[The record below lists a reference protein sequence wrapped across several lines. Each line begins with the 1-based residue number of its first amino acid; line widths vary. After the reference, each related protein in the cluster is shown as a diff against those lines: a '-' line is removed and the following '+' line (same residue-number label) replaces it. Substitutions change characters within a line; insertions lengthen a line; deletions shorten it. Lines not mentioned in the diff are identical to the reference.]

1 VKPSKYR
8 NIKTEIDGII
18 FDSRAEARFWRD
30 LCMLEKAGMISNI
43 RRQVLYP
50 IVWNGTKI
58 CDYIADFVYR
68 ERDKAGD
75 TIADVK
81 SNGTR
86 TPAYRIKAKMMA
98 AQGLPI
104 TEVKA

>member
-1 VKPSKYR
+1 M
-8 NIKTEIDGII
+8 

-43 RRQVLYP
+43 RRQVRYP
-50 IVWNGTKI
+50 IVWNGEKI

-81 SNGTR
+81 GAK
-86 TPAYRIKAKMMA
+86 TPVYRLKARMMK
-98 AQGLPI
+98 AQGLLI

>member
-1 VKPSKYR
+1 M
-8 NIKTEIDGII
+8 

-43 RRQVLYP
+43 RRQVRYP
-50 IVWNGTKI
+50 IVWNGEKI

-81 SNGTR
+81 GAK
-86 TPAYRIKAKMMA
+86 TPVYRIKARMMK